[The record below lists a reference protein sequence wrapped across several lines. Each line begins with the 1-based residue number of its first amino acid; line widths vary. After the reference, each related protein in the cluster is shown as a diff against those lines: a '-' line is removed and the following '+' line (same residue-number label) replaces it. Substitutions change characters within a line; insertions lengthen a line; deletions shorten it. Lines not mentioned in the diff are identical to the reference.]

1 MLPCDHKLILLPQL
15 SLGSLEKHHPSLGLL
30 HLTCICPKSSGSQR
44 FFSIEEIV
52 NCLPYAYIM
61 KVGIKSSVFKDY
73 PVSVFP

>member
-1 MLPCDHKLILLPQL
+1 MLPCDHELILLPQL

-30 HLTCICPKSSGSQR
+30 QLTCIYPKSSGSQR

-52 NCLPYAYIM
+52 NCLPCAYTM

-73 PVSVFP
+73 HVFVFP